1 MALLAVKQEGTLTAI
16 YTTFFSKVQNS
27 NFADVYDIDPK
38 ELSTKADEVV
48 MIDVRQPEEYVGE
61 LGHIDGARLVV
72 LDSLAERLQELP
84 KDKTIVFICLAGGR
98 SARASAFALQNGFIS
113 VYNMQGG
120 MLSWNELNLPI
131 TKKVN

>member
-1 MALLAVKQEGTLTAI
+1 MTAAF
-16 YTTFFSKVQNS
+16 TTFFSKVQNP

-38 ELSTKADEVV
+38 ELITKSNEVV

-61 LGHIDGARLVV
+61 LGHIDGAKLVV
-72 LDSLAERLQELP
+72 LDTLPERLHELP

-98 SARASAFALQNGFIS
+98 SARASAYALQNGFSS
-113 VYNMQGG
+113 VYNMHGG
-120 MLSWNELNLPI
+120 MLAWNELNLPT